1 MSPRVPTI
9 TDDIIDAIREDEFEN
24 AIAQAREH
32 QDAYDE
38 YAERQFPHLAAD
50 ASQHN

>member
-1 MSPRVPTI
+1 VPTI
-9 TDDIIDAIREDEFEN
+9 ADDIIDAIREDEFEN

-32 QDAYDE
+32 QEAYDQ
-38 YAERQFPHLAAD
+38 YAEQQFLHLVTD